1 MTLVVGFDLDLTL
14 VDSADGIVATFQ
26 ATGREHGLEID
37 SDAIRPL
44 IGITLEDT
52 VAALM
57 PGVDV
62 DTAVDRYRELYPEI
76 GVAPTTLLPGAQDAI
91 AAVRKLG
98 GRAIVISAKFEPAV
112 RRVLQHVGL
121 EVDDIVGDLYGEAKG
136 AALLERSASA
146 HVGDHPGDMTGARAA
161 GATAVGVTTGSHDAL
176 ALREAGADVVLADL
190 LDFPFWLDDAY
201 AT

>member
-26 ATGREHGLEID
+26 ATARENGLEVD
-37 SDAIRPL
+37 SEAIREL
-44 IGITLEDT
+44 IGISLQDT

-62 DTAVDRYRELYPEI
+62 DAAVDRYRALYPEL
-76 GVAPTTLLPGAQDAI
+76 GVPPTKLLPGAQDAV
-91 AAVRKLG
+91 AAVHKLG
-98 GRAIVISAKFEPAV
+98 GRVVVVSAKFEPAV
-112 RRVLQHVGL
+112 RRALDHVGL
-121 EVDDIVGDLYGEAKG
+121 EVDDVVGDLYGEAKG
-136 AALLERSASA
+136 AALLERNASA
-146 HVGDHPGDMTGARAA
+146 HVGDHPGDMIGARTA

-176 ALREAGADVVLADL
+176 ALREAGADVVFADL
-190 LDFPFWLDDAY
+190 LDFPFWLNDAY